1 MGRSHGCSGDGVD
14 GMVTGV
20 PNRENVET
28 WCEEVDTLAP
38 VGKVGSLVGDGRG
51 SNCDGILGG
60 SRAGK

>member
-1 MGRSHGCSGDGVD
+1 
-14 GMVTGV
+14 MVTGV